1 MLKVVIRM
9 GPWARHDGLRR
20 PVPVRFAV
28 LLSTSDHCMH
38 YTCAFTYS
46 LTPVMSGIF
55 GIRRL
60 ATRYHTYLPYP
71 GSWQAPGGP
80 FQASSLSNHLD

>member
-9 GPWARHDGLRR
+9 GPWRDLTAFGDPCQFG
-20 PVPVRFAV
+20 V
-28 LLSTSDHCMH
+28 LLSISDHCMH
-38 YTCAFTYS
+38 YTCTFTYS